1 MDGIEIKEG
10 NILGLIEGKIKEV
23 GEDKFEVTEKVI
35 SDMVD
40 EDSELI
46 TVFYGADVKEEEVND
61 FISKL
66 EEKYE
71 DLDIQCYK
79 GEQPLYYFLVSV
91 E

>member
-1 MDGIEIKEG
+1 MKLQ
-10 NILGLIEGKIKEV
+10 N
-23 GEDKFEVTEKVI
+23 KVI

>member
-40 EDSELI
+40 EESELI
-46 TVFYGADVKEEEVND
+46 TIFYGADVKEEEVND

>member
-1 MDGIEIKEG
+1 M
-10 NILGLIEGKIKEV
+10 V

-40 EDSELI
+40 EESELI
-46 TVFYGADVKEEEVND
+46 TIFYGADVKEEEVND

>member
-40 EDSELI
+40 EESELI
-46 TVFYGADVKEEEVND
+46 TIFYGADVKEEEVND
-61 FISKL
+61 FISRKVWRFRYTML
-66 EEKYE
+66 
-71 DLDIQCYK
+71 
-79 GEQPLYYFLVSV
+79 
-91 E
+91 